1 MKYVDEKT
9 GSIKKGKLIED
20 ALKKAETIAPEKVK
34 KVLTEFGKQVVEHNH
49 RFISLHSRDINYT
62 QIFEVKEDVVPEY
75 LAEYILDFFKD
86 SSFATYSEDSDT
98 VSLHDMLEIKDY
110 ELRPSE
116 THPELRLYIDGT
128 FFLLASATWQVETIE
143 GGKL

>member
-9 GSIKKGKLIED
+9 GSIKKGKLMED
-20 ALKKAETIAPEKVK
+20 ALKKVETIAPEKVQ
-34 KVLTEFGKQVVEHNH
+34 KVLTEFGKQVIEQSH

-62 QIFEVKEDVVPEY
+62 QIFEIKEDVVPEY

-86 SSFATYSEDSDT
+86 SSFATSSEDSDT
-98 VSLHDMLEIKDY
+98 VVLHNMLEIKDY

-116 THPELRLYIDGT
+116 THPELRLYIDGV
-128 FFLLASATWQVETIE
+128 FFILASATWQVETIE